1 MWNLQNLLETITGIT
16 KPGTWRL
23 GKARIKE
30 RLLIYAQPLCLPFK
44 FVLLNAHY
52 SVMWGVRRKKSSFLT
67 SPGQLVTN
75 QSEKT
80 HVMGRWEH
88 LLLVLVTLEA
98 RTWAQGSLSHCP
110 EWWAMGLNP
119 HTTREGCTLPF
130 FNECSSWPNSE
141 FLPDR
146 QAYGDIQCCSAPLH
160 QWTRPQPSGLSR
172 KTEARAIPHCTGM
185 LWGQT
190 SPLQTHCNM
199 LG

>member
-1 MWNLQNLLETITGIT
+1 MWNLQNLLETITRIT

-67 SPGQLVTN
+67 SPDQLVTN

-80 HVMGRWEH
+80 HVVGRWEH
-88 LLLVLVTLEA
+88 LLLVLVTLGA

-119 HTTREGCTLPF
+119 HTTRVLCL
-130 FNECSSWPNSE
+130 S
-141 FLPDR
+141 LM
-146 QAYGDIQCCSAPLH
+146 SAPAGPTQSFSPTDRLMVTFNAAVLH
-160 QWTRPQPSGLSR
+160 SISELDLNPQVSAG
-172 KTEARAIPHCTGM
+172 K
-185 LWGQT
+185 
-190 SPLQTHCNM
+190 
-199 LG
+199 